1 VAEILRNRT
10 DSLTKNEARAADALL
25 ANYPLVGL
33 QPIARFAV
41 EAGVSAQ
48 TVLRLIAK
56 LGFESYGQFQEHLRE
71 ELATV
76 LQSPRGRL
84 LVHEVGETA
93 SPDFIGA
100 FRDQLTRDIK
110 ATLSGLKRPELDK
123 ATSLLA
129 DNKQEVLIL
138 GGRLTHSMASHMA
151 THLRA
156 MRQRVTLLAGHSA
169 AWPDALI
176 DVGPRTTVVA
186 FDVRRYQKDVVNFC
200 ALAAKRG
207 GRLILMTDSIDA
219 PIAKNAGIVLLAQ
232 TSSLSAW
239 DSFVGL
245 LALSELLIAGVSD
258 RLGRRL
264 RTRMTAL
271 DTARDHFFG
280 EVSERLPA
288 GKRGR
293 GKP

>member
-1 VAEILRNRT
+1 LLRNKT
-10 DSLTKNEARAADALL
+10 NDLTKNEARAADALL
-25 ANYPLVGL
+25 ANYPLAGL
-33 QPIARFAV
+33 QPIARFAA

-56 LGFESYGQFQEHLRE
+56 LGCTGYGAFQEQLRE
-71 ELATV
+71 ELSTV

-110 ATLSGLKRPELDK
+110 ATLGNLKRPELDK
-123 ATSLLA
+123 ATALLA
-129 DNKQEVLIL
+129 DAKQEILIL
-138 GGRLTHSMASHMA
+138 GGRLTQSMAAHMA

-156 MRQRVTLLAGHSA
+156 MRHRVTLLAGESA

-176 DVGPRTTVVA
+176 DVGRRTTIVA

-200 ALAAKRG
+200 TLAAKRG
-207 GRLILMTDSIDA
+207 GRIILMTDNADA
-219 PIAKNAGIVLLAQ
+219 PIAKSAGLVLVAQ

-239 DSFVGL
+239 DSFIGL

-258 RLGRRL
+258 RLGQRL

-271 DTARDHFFG
+271 DAARDRFFG
-280 EVSERLPA
+280 DASDPPA
-288 GKRGR
+288 QKKRR
-293 GKP
+293 R